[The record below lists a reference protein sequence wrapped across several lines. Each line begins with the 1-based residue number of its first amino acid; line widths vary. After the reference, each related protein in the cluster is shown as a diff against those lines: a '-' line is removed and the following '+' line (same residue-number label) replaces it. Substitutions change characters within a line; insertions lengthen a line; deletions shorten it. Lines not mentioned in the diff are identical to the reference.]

1 MLDAGNV
8 CEFGYGRESEEK
20 NSFLSCSFFSIVVVA
35 AANIPLHQTTA
46 LLIFLL
52 LLSSSSIYPGMC
64 IFQFKFE
71 TDRRLH
77 AHTDRRRRGKN
88 REGSKSRRINCN
100 KLTSNPAALHQER
113 SGQGSLG
120 WS

>member
-20 NSFLSCSFFSIVVVA
+20 KNLSLSCSFFSIVVVA
-35 AANIPLHQTTA
+35 AANISLAPNNCSDNLS
-46 LLIFLL
+46 LS
-52 LLSSSSIYPGMC
+52 SSSSIYPRNVFFNSRPIVDC
-64 IFQFKFE
+64 
-71 TDRRLH
+71 TRTPSVDD
-77 AHTDRRRRGKN
+77 TGKN

>member
-20 NSFLSCSFFSIVVVA
+20 KNLSLSCSFFSIVVVA
-35 AANIPLHQTTA
+35 AANISLAPNNCSDSLS
-46 LLIFLL
+46 LL
-52 LLSSSSIYPGMC
+52 LFDIPRNVFFNSRPIVDCTRTP
-64 IFQFKFE
+64 
-71 TDRRLH
+71 TVDD
-77 AHTDRRRRGKN
+77 TGKN